1 MNKKPTLRDIAKV
14 ADVSVSTVSQVMNN
28 KTGVSASLRK
38 RVLQVASDL
47 GYRAPVVVEGEL
59 SSEIRTLGVLTK
71 YREDDALVVN
81 PFYSHIIVG
90 AERECTR
97 HNISLMYANVH
108 VDEQNYVQSLPPM
121 LLDERV
127 DGVIV
132 VGAFLQET
140 LATINRRANQLTVLV
155 DAYTTDGNVY
165 DRVLIDNVSG
175 AETATEYL
183 VNLGH
188 RRIGLVG
195 SLPNSYPSIHE
206 RRYGYLK
213 VLDQHGLQPL
223 IENSPLNRVDA
234 YDATQR
240 LIERERDLTAIF
252 ACNDEVAIGV
262 IEALKNAGL
271 RVPDDVS
278 VIGFDDID
286 LAQEVSPALTT
297 LHVDKMMMGVVA
309 VRHVLDRSRNPLRTP
324 LKTLVVPQLIERA
337 SVRPYDG

>member
-1 MNKKPTLRDIAKV
+1 MSKRPTLRDIAKK
-14 ADVSVSTVSQVMNN
+14 ADVSVSTVSQVVNN
-28 KTGVSASLRK
+28 KPGVSAELRK
-38 RVLQVASDL
+38 RVLQVAAEL
-47 GYRAPVVVEGEL
+47 GYRSTVVVEAEL
-59 SSEIRTLGVLTK
+59 ATEIRTIGLLTK

-108 VDEQNYVQSLPPM
+108 VDENNHVQNLPPM

-132 VGAFLQET
+132 VGAFLEET
-140 LATINRRANQLTVLV
+140 LANINRRANQNTVLV
-155 DAYTTDGNVY
+155 DAYTTEGNAF
-165 DRVLIDNVSG
+165 DSVLIDNVSG
-175 AETATEYL
+175 AASAIQYL
-183 VNLGH
+183 VSLGH

-195 SLPNSYPSIHE
+195 SQPASYPSIQE
-206 RRYGYLK
+206 RRHGYRK
-213 VLDQHGLQPL
+213 VLHQHGLDAF
-223 IENSPLNRVDA
+223 IEDSALNRTDA
-234 YDATQR
+234 CKATKR
-240 LIERERDLTAIF
+240 LIRREPNLTAIF

-262 IEALKNAGL
+262 IGALQEEGL
-271 RVPDDVS
+271 HVPDDIS

-286 LAQEVSPALTT
+286 FAQEVTPPLTT

-309 VRHVLDRSRNPLRTP
+309 VRNLIDRSRDPLRIP

-337 SVRPYDG
+337 SVRSCNG